1 MPIGGLPSTRP
12 SRQPLPKPAGI
23 AVPKGLAPKTGGQA
37 GPIPRKLGALRSRG
51 VPSKRAKATSIPG
64 FGSSGVPGATDITPP
79 SPIGSVGGGL
89 PGSLPSFT
97 APPRPMN
104 MPNMGLGHDSNK
116 KNPKGVG
123 STRKKLGA
131 GMSEAR
137 DRKLDQKAGIKQ
149 GSKKDNALDR
159 KRGVPVR
166 KGK

>member
-12 SRQPLPKPAGI
+12 SRQPLPKAAGI

-51 VPSKRAKATSIPG
+51 VPSKRSKAPSIPG

-79 SPIGSVGGGL
+79 SPIGGVGGGL

-104 MPNMGLGHDSNK
+104 MPNMGLGNAAK
-116 KNPKGVG
+116 KAKPK
-123 STRKKLGA
+123 
-131 GMSEAR
+131 MSLAK
-137 DRKLDQKAGIKQ
+137 DRRLDKKAGIKE

-159 KRGVPVR
+159 KRGVST
-166 KGK
+166 KTK